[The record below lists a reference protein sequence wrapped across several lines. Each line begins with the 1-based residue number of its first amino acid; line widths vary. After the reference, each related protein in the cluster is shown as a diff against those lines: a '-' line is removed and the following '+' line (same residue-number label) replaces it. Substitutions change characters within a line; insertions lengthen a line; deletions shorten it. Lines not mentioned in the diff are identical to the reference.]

1 MKRTRK
7 KHNAVIK
14 LLPVVDPVR
23 MNAEL
28 TCQLSDRPVPPRGG
42 ERFLRRRRACW
53 ERGVSKSV
61 VLLTGTE
68 GSNPSPSSGE
78 SGTNSS
84 STLHHLRGRHCCRAQ
99 REISAPSPLTGVM
112 IGDGRVTPKVI
123 WFSVGIV

>member
-61 VLLTGTE
+61 VLLTGDRWFESISLHRRVVANRTCGG
-68 GSNPSPSSGE
+68 GSHSVERRPFNCSP
-78 SGTNSS
+78 
-84 STLHHLRGRHCCRAQ
+84 RA
-99 REISAPSPLTGVM
+99 P
-112 IGDGRVTPKVI
+112 
-123 WFSVGIV
+123 

>member
-61 VLLTGTE
+61 VLLTGDRWFE
-68 GSNPSPSSGE
+68 SISLGRAALDERVLAAMRNVPGHRFVPSFPA
-78 SGTNSS
+78 
-84 STLHHLRGRHCCRAQ
+84 LLAYQ
-99 REISAPSPLTGVM
+99 
-112 IGDGRVTPKVI
+112 
-123 WFSVGIV
+123 

>member
-1 MKRTRK
+1 MKQTRK

-61 VLLTGTE
+61 VLLTGDRWFE
-68 GSNPSPSSGE
+68 SISLHQRVSELSVPERVSPCGPSTDSATSGQM
-78 SGTNSS
+78 
-84 STLHHLRGRHCCRAQ
+84 L
-99 REISAPSPLTGVM
+99 
-112 IGDGRVTPKVI
+112 
-123 WFSVGIV
+123 